1 MRPVLR
7 RLALVLFAAGLVSA
21 CNPAKNSGSASDSGD
36 IKTAAEVSIGNPD
49 AKVTVIEW
57 ASLTCPHCARFN
69 EDVFPAFKKK
79 YVDSGQVRYVF
90 REFLTPPEQVA
101 AAGFLMARCAGR
113 DKYFNVTD
121 AVFHS
126 QQEMFTTGDVRGIL
140 MRIGAS
146 AGMSEKQVTECISDE
161 KALSALNDRLKKAIE
176 VDKIAAT
183 PSFSINGTKLEGEQP
198 MAKFD
203 EVIQPLL
210 KK

>member
-1 MRPVLR
+1 MSSIVR
-7 RLALVLFAAGLVSA
+7 RLAIVLFAAGLVSA
-21 CNPAKNSGSASDSGD
+21 CNPSKGGGGANVAGD
-36 IKTAAEVSIGNPD
+36 IKTAPEVSIGNPN

-69 EDVFPAFKKK
+69 EEVFPAFKKK
-79 YVDSGQVRYVF
+79 YIDSGQVRYVF

-101 AAGFLMARCAGR
+101 AAGFLLARCAGK

-126 QQEMFTTGDVRGIL
+126 QQEMFSTGDVRGVL

-146 AGMSEKQVTECISDE
+146 TGMSEKQVTECISDE
-161 KALSALNDRLKKAIE
+161 KALTALNGRLKKAIE

-183 PSFSINGTKLEGEQP
+183 PSFSINGTKFEGEQP
-198 MAKFD
+198 MTKFD
-203 EVIQPLL
+203 AVIQPLL
-210 KK
+210 K

>member
-1 MRPVLR
+1 MRLIVR
-7 RLALVLFAAGLVSA
+7 RLAIALFAAGLAGA
-21 CNPAKNSGSASDSGD
+21 CNPKAASSAAASGD
-36 IKTAAEVSIGNPD
+36 IKTAPEVVLGNPN

-69 EDVFPAFKKK
+69 EEVFPAFKKK
-79 YVDSGQVRYVF
+79 YIDSGQVQDVF

-101 AAGFLMARCAGR
+101 AAGFLIARCAGR
-113 DKYFNVTD
+113 EKYFNVTD

-126 QQEMFTTGDVRGIL
+126 QQEMFSTGDVRGIL

-146 AGMSEKQVTECISDE
+146 AGMSEAQVTACISDE
-161 KALSALNDRLKKAIE
+161 KSLAALNDRLKKAIE

-183 PSFSINGTKLEGEQP
+183 PTFMINGTKLEGEQP